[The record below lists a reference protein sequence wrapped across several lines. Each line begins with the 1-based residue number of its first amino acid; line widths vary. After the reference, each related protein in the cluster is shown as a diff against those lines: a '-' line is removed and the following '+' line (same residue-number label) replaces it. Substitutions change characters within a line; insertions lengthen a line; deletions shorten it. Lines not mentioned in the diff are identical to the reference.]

1 MLYKYVGNADDDK
14 VIEYLNAFVENGT
27 IYASRP
33 LDFNDQPNLR

>member
-14 VIEYLNAFVENGT
+14 VIEYLDAFVENGT

-33 LDFNDQPNLR
+33 LDF